1 MLNLK
6 AKLSFNK
13 DSVSDPDLC
22 DRFAKDDLER
32 IGALVWESY
41 DKDKRSRA
49 KWERRSEAGMNLAMQ
64 VAEVKTFP
72 WHNCAN
78 IKFPLVTVASLQ
90 YHAMAFPVLVD
101 PPDVVQYR
109 VIGPHAKSEVVER
122 AYRVGAHMSYQ
133 RIEEDRPWM
142 GLHDRLILNNS
153 IIGTTFKKS
162 WMSPER
168 GYPVSETVLAK
179 DLVMDYYAK
188 SVESCLCKTQIIPLH
203 RNEIYERCVAKL
215 FRDVRQEAW
224 FAAPAKVP
232 SPDMQGAKQ
241 NQRQGTSE
249 PVADE
254 LTPFTCLEQHRWM
267 DLDGDGYMEPYVVT
281 IEYNSKCVLRLVA
294 RTEWDDVEQDGGKI
308 LRIRSTE
315 YFTKYG
321 FIPSPDG
328 GIYDVGFG
336 ILLGPL
342 NESTNSII
350 NQMVDAGTMRLTAG
364 GFLGRGAK
372 IRGGVYQF
380 SPFAWTR
387 VDSTGD
393 DLSKSMVPMP
403 KPEMAPEMFQL
414 LSLIINYTNRISGA
428 NDTMVGENPGQN
440 TPAETH
446 RRMAEQGA
454 RIYSSIFKRHW
465 ECMQEEFRKLYI
477 LNAMHLPQKKSFG
490 SKEGW
495 IMREDYL
502 GDPSDIAPVA
512 DPNITSDHM
521 KQVQAQML
529 KQAAYT
535 TQGYDLEKV
544 ERRYLKA
551 FKVDGIDEIYKGPGK
566 VPPLPNPKVM
576 VEQMK
581 MQPKMEQ
588 LKLDKQE
595 MLMNYY
601 EDRRINNAKI
611 IELEAKAALEM
622 EEAGGIKEGHR
633 IAAFAAAIGAMKAHD
648 EHLKSMIDQMLK
660 HMELEMEGKE
670 DGSSPDGTRV
680 GGVVGQHLQQSL
692 PGAASAAPGGA

>member
-1 MLNLK
+1 
-6 AKLSFNK
+6 
-13 DSVSDPDLC
+13 
-22 DRFAKDDLER
+22 
-32 IGALVWESY
+32 
-41 DKDKRSRA
+41 
-49 KWERRSEAGMNLAMQ
+49 MQ
-64 VAEVKTFP
+64 DAD
-72 WHNCAN
+72 N
-78 IKFPLVTVASLQ
+78 
-90 YHAMAFPVLVD
+90 
-101 PPDVVQYR
+101 PPQ
-109 VIGPHAKSEVVER
+109 P
-122 AYRVGAHMSYQ
+122 Q
-133 RIEEDRPWM
+133 P
-142 GLHDRLILNNS
+142 
-153 IIGTTFKKS
+153 
-162 WMSPER
+162 
-168 GYPVSETVLAK
+168 
-179 DLVMDYYAK
+179 
-188 SVESCLCKTQIIPLH
+188 
-203 RNEIYERCVAKL
+203 AKL

-224 FAAPAKVP
+224 FAAPAQVP
-232 SPDMQGAKQ
+232 SPNTQEAKQ
-241 NQRQGTSE
+241 NQRQGTNPSM
-249 PVADE
+249 PDE

-267 DLDGDGYMEPYVVT
+267 DLDGDGYMEPYIVT

-294 RTEWDDVEQDGGKI
+294 RTEWDDVEQEGGKI

-350 NQMVDAGTMRLTAG
+350 NQMVDRGTMNLTAG

-380 SPFAWTR
+380 SPFGWTR
-387 VDSTGD
+387 VDSTGE
-393 DLSKSMVPMP
+393 DLSKSMIPYPDRQADPMI
-403 KPEMAPEMFQL
+403 FSL
-414 LSLIINYTNRISGA
+414 LTLIINYTNRISGA

-454 RIYSSIFKRHW
+454 KIYSSIFKRHW
-465 ECMQEEFRKLYI
+465 ECMREEFRKLYI
-477 LNAMHLPQKKSFG
+477 LNAMHLPQKKGFG

-551 FKVDGIDEIYKGPGK
+551 FKVEGIDEIYKGPGK

-581 MQPKMEQ
+581 QQPKMLQ
-588 LKLDKQE
+588 LQLDKQQFIIE
-595 MLMNYY
+595 MMETRKLNQ
-601 EDRRINNAKI
+601 AKI

-633 IAAFAAAIGAMKAHD
+633 IAAFEAAIGAMRAQD
-648 EHLKSMIDQMLK
+648 EHLRGRIELMIKQMEAEK
-660 HMELEMEGKE
+660 
-670 DGSSPDGTRV
+670 PDGDGTDQGGMGRPPAAHV
-680 GGVVGQHLQQSL
+680 LPSIQGTPASTPGGV
-692 PGAASAAPGGA
+692 

>member
-1 MLNLK
+1 MLSL
-6 AKLSFNK
+6 NK
-13 DSVSDPDLC
+13 RLTFDEDAVNAPNLC
-22 DRFAKDDLER
+22 DRFEKADLEK
-32 IGALVWESY
+32 IGMLVWESY
-41 DKDKRSRA
+41 EKDKRSRS

-64 VAEVKTFP
+64 VAETKNFP
-72 WHNCAN
+72 WVNCSN
-78 IKFPLVTVASLQ
+78 VKFPLVTVAALQ
-90 YHAMAFPVLVD
+90 YHAMAYPVLVD

-109 VIGPHAKSEVVER
+109 VTTSDSSGEVSER
-122 AYRVGAHMSYQ
+122 AHRVGQHMSYQ

-142 GLHDRLILNNS
+142 GLHDRLILNNA
-153 IIGTTFKKS
+153 IVGTTFKKS
-162 WMSPER
+162 YMSPEK
-168 GYPVSETVLAK
+168 GYPVSETVLAR

-188 SVESCLCKTQIIPLH
+188 SVESCLCKTHIVAMT
-203 RNEIYERCVAKL
+203 RNEIYERCAAKL
-215 FRDVRQEAW
+215 FRDIRQEAW
-224 FAAPAKVP
+224 YNANAQVP
-232 SPDMQGAKQ
+232 TPDMQGAKQ
-241 NQRQGTSE
+241 DNRQGTNQ
-249 PVADE
+249 PVATDE
-254 LTPFTCLEQHRWM
+254 LTPFTTLEQHRWA
-267 DLDGDGYMEPYVVT
+267 DFDGDGYLEPYIVT
-281 IEYNSKCVLRLVA
+281 MEYSSKCVLRIVA
-294 RTEWDDVEQDGGKI
+294 RCEENSVERDKSKLI
-308 LRIRSTE
+308 RINSTE
-315 YFTKYG
+315 HFTKYG

-350 NQMVDAGTMRLTAG
+350 NQMIDHNTMSLTAG

-380 SPFAWTR
+380 APFSWTR

-393 DLSKSMVPMP
+393 DLSKSMIPLPVR
-403 KPEMAPEMFQL
+403 EQGAMAFQL

-446 RRMAEQGA
+446 RRMSEQGA
-454 RIYSSIFKRHW
+454 KIYSSIFKRHW
-465 ECMQEEFRKLYI
+465 ECMREEFRKLYI
-477 LNAMHLPQKKSFG
+477 LNAFYLPQKKEFG
-490 SKEGW
+490 SKGGY

-521 KQVQAQML
+521 KQTQAQML

-551 FKVDGIDEIYKGPGK
+551 FKVDGIDEVYKGPGK
-566 VPPLPNPKVM
+566 VPALPNPKVM

-581 MQPKMEQ
+581 QQPKMEQ

-601 EDRRINNAKI
+601 EDRRLNNARI
-611 IELEAKAALEM
+611 LELEAKAALEM
-622 EEAGGIKEGHR
+622 ESAGGIKEGHR
-633 IAAFAAAIGAMKAHD
+633 IAAFEAAIGAMRAQD
-648 EHLKSMIDQMLK
+648 DHLRGRIELMIKQMEAEK
-660 HMELEMEGKE
+660 
-670 DGSSPDGTRV
+670 PDGDDTNA
-680 GGVVGQHLQQSL
+680 GGVARPPAAHVL
-692 PGAASAAPGGA
+692 PSIQGAPAPAPGGP